1 MHRVRIQNTLLKQ
14 EERNSCITPHQK
26 KYKQK
31 NNNSVAE
38 FRTNSQFVFM
48 ARAHTLLQALRLLL
62 KVVDKRTHGCQSVRT
77 LAITPIVS
85 DAEAKSF

>member
-31 NNNSVAE
+31 KNSVAE

-48 ARAHTLLQALRLLL
+48 ARAHTLLQALRPLL